1 MKLSFG
7 ALAIASLALVAAG
20 SATHE
25 ATSGGGAA
33 KVPAK
38 APAAK
43 APAAKAPAAQGPAA
57 TALAARGTLI
67 TTHVTSFGTALV
79 VGSGEHRGFSLYFIT
94 SDHGRHFGCTA
105 RPVETPIGKV
115 LCTGPSSDRQAEWP
129 AITTAGKP
137 RAGVGVS
144 PSHLGTVSRPH
155 VGLQITYYGH
165 PLYLYGSRP
174 GRVNGEGRDE
184 PSMPP
189 WHGVWYLMSPCGK
202 AAAWPGALTTVRLHG
217 HRVLAAPMLTDV
229 GWLDFPVYRYSK
241 DEAFGRTSRCT
252 GYCARRW
259 PPVLTSGFPGVSAAS
274 MAAHVGALIAP
285 EGTQVSYAGHPLYL
299 FAGEVIVKA
308 GTTYKAI
315 GSGDGMTVNRG
326 TFKLVTA

>member
-1 MKLSFG
+1 MKLSLG

-33 KVPAK
+33 K
-38 APAAK
+38 APV
-43 APAAKAPAAQGPAA
+43 AQGPTA

-79 VGSGEHRGFSLYFIT
+79 VGSGEHKGFSLYFIT

-105 RPVETPIGKV
+105 RPVDTPIGKV

-137 RAGVGVS
+137 RAAGGVS

-165 PLYLYGSRP
+165 PLYLFGSRP

-202 AAAWPGALTTVRLHG
+202 ATAWPGALTTMRLHG
-217 HRVLAAPMLTDV
+217 HGVLAAPMLTDV
-229 GWLDFPVYRYSK
+229 GWLDFPVYRYSRDK
-241 DEAFGRTSRCT
+241 PFGRTSRCT

-274 MAAHVGALIAP
+274 MATHVGTLTAP

-315 GSGDGMTVNRG
+315 GSGDGITVNRG